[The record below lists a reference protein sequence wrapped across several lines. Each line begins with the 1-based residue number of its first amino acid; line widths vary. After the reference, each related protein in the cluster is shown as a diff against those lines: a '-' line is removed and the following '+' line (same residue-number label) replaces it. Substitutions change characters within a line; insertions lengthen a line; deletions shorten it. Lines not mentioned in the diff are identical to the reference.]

1 MIRPAACRASAVR
14 LLRGVE
20 RYATDGAT
28 AEDMTAGCVLL
39 DITDAGEVVGA
50 VALDVV
56 GSVAT
61 ITATIRRGEIQ
72 PGELAEVE
80 RIAREHGARE
90 LRFLTRRPGLVRTMQ
105 AEGFT
110 LACAELTKAL

>member
-1 MIRPAACRASAVR
+1 MIRPAQCRASAVR

-20 RYATDGAT
+20 PHATDGAT

-39 DITDAGEVVGA
+39 DVTDAGEVVGA
-50 VALDVV
+50 VALDLV
-56 GSVAT
+56 GAVAT

-72 PGELAEVE
+72 PGELAQVE
-80 RIAREHGARE
+80 SIARAQGARE

-105 AEGFT
+105 AQGFT
-110 LACAELTKAL
+110 LACAELKKAI